1 MNRMTRLCSIGVL
14 LGATI
19 LIAASRADAQRRPA
33 PRRRPRGPQ
42 LKVGQVAPEIE
53 LSPLVFKKNDKGQS
67 VGIIGTKKIK
77 LSTFRGA
84 APVVIFS
91 SSYT

>member
-1 MNRMTRLCSIGVL
+1 VNRMARLRSIGL
-14 LGATI
+14 LLVATI
-19 LIAASRADAQRRPA
+19 LIAATQADAQRRP
-33 PRRRPRGPQ
+33 PRRPRGPQ

-53 LSPLVFKKNDKGQS
+53 LSPLTFKKNDKGEM
-67 VGIIGTKKIK
+67 VGLIGKEKVK
-77 LSTFRGA
+77 FSTYKGK